1 VQCRKEEK
9 AAVIEVATEPVGP
22 DAREVLANLFQLYTH
37 DFSEQWGGESRG
49 ELEDDGRFEA
59 YPFLDSYWA
68 EPGRVPL
75 LLRVAGRIAGFC
87 LINRHHHGA
96 MPVDWNV
103 AEFFVVR
110 KHRRRGVGGA
120 AARRIFA
127 ERPGV
132 WEVAVA
138 RRNLGALAFWRSAIA
153 AQPGVYGLRELD
165 DANDWDG
172 VVFRFGIR

>member
-1 VQCRKEEK
+1 
-9 AAVIEVATEPVGP
+9 
-22 DAREVLANLFQLYTH
+22 
-37 DFSEQWGGESRG
+37 
-49 ELEDDGRFEA
+49 
-59 YPFLDSYWA
+59 
-68 EPGRVPL
+68 
-75 LLRVAGRIAGFC
+75 
-87 LINRHHHGA
+87 

-138 RRNLGALAFWRSAIA
+138 RRNLGALAFWRSVIA